1 MTQLKDDLLKWVIS
15 EASNLEFSEVK
26 SIKSLREQASL
37 RNYFRIETDINSKVG
52 VISDPNSDTNNLFTL
67 YSKFFLENNLR
78 VPKVEAYDHKKGF
91 LLIEDFGDKVIQLE
105 INKENLD
112 SFIKGAL
119 RQIIM
124 IQACKP
130 KNNFTVLSNEDLIE
144 QMALFNYWF
153 LDKLMGLDITL
164 AEEDMI
170 QRAYEFISQQCSTQK
185 ITLCHFDFEFR
196 NLMLLDDGSIG
207 ILDFQDLCMGPY
219 AIDIASI
226 VKDIENPLNED
237 QFHYYAG
244 FYFKLINQMTGR
256 STLTFERLIA
266 DIDFAS
272 FQRQLRILGTLS
284 RLHLRD
290 KKSFRLFDLIQTLKF
305 LIQDSKKY
313 EELGELND
321 FLSSRVEPNLL
332 NTIKDI
338 G

>member
-15 EASNLEFSEVK
+15 EASNLEFSEVR
-26 SIKSLREQASL
+26 SIKPLREQASL
-37 RNYFRIETDINSKVG
+37 RNYFRIETDRNSKVG
-52 VISDPNSDTNNLFTL
+52 VISDPSSDTNNLFTL
-67 YSKFFLENNLR
+67 YSKFFLENNMR

-119 RQIIM
+119 QQIIM
-124 IQACKP
+124 IQGCKP
-130 KNNFTVLSNEDLIE
+130 KNDFRVLSNEDLIE

-153 LDKLMGLDITL
+153 LDKLMGLDVTL

-170 QRAYEFISQQCSTQK
+170 QRAYEFISKQCSSQ
-185 ITLCHFDFEFR
+185 INTLCHFDFEFR

-207 ILDFQDLCMGPY
+207 ILDFQDLCIGPY

-237 QFHYYAG
+237 QFHYYAE

-256 STLTFERLIA
+256 TNLTFERLIA

-313 EELGELND
+313 EELGELNN

-332 NTIKDI
+332 DTIKDI

>member
-15 EASNLEFSEVK
+15 EASNLEFSEVR
-26 SIKSLREQASL
+26 SIKPLREQASL
-37 RNYFRIETDINSKVG
+37 RNYFRIETDRNSKVG
-52 VISDPNSDTNNLFTL
+52 VISDPSSDTNNLFTL

-78 VPKVEAYDHKKGF
+78 VPKVEAYDHKQGF

-119 RQIIM
+119 QQIIM

-153 LDKLMGLDITL
+153 LDKLMGLDVTL

-170 QRAYEFISQQCSTQK
+170 QRAYEFISKQCSSQ
-185 ITLCHFDFEFR
+185 INTLCHFDFEFR

-207 ILDFQDLCMGPY
+207 ILDFQDLCIGPY

-237 QFHYYAG
+237 QFHYYAE

-256 STLTFERLIA
+256 TNLTFERLIA

-290 KKSFRLFDLIQTLKF
+290 EKSFRLFDLIQTLKF

-313 EELGELND
+313 EELGELNN

-332 NTIKDI
+332 DTIKDI

>member
-15 EASNLEFSEVK
+15 EASNLEFSEVR
-26 SIKSLREQASL
+26 SIKPLREQASL
-37 RNYFRIETDINSKVG
+37 RNYFRIETDRNSKVG
-52 VISDPNSDTNNLFTL
+52 VISDPSSDTNNLFTL
-67 YSKFFLENNLR
+67 YSKFFLENNMR

-119 RQIIM
+119 QQIIM

-153 LDKLMGLDITL
+153 LDKLMGLDVTL

-170 QRAYEFISQQCSTQK
+170 QRAYEFISKQCSSQ
-185 ITLCHFDFEFR
+185 INTLCHFDFEFR

-207 ILDFQDLCMGPY
+207 ILDFQDLCIGPY

-237 QFHYYAG
+237 QFHYYAE

-256 STLTFERLIA
+256 TNLTFERLIA

-313 EELGELND
+313 EELGELNN

-332 NTIKDI
+332 DTIKDI

>member
-15 EASNLEFSEVK
+15 EASNLEFSEVR
-26 SIKSLREQASL
+26 SIKPLREQASL
-37 RNYFRIETDINSKVG
+37 RNYFRIETDRNSKVG
-52 VISDPNSDTNNLFTL
+52 VISDPSSDTNNLFTL
-67 YSKFFLENNLR
+67 YSEFFLENNLR

-119 RQIIM
+119 QQIIM
-124 IQACKP
+124 IQGCKP
-130 KNNFTVLSNEDLIE
+130 KNDFRVLSNADLIE

-153 LDKLMGLDITL
+153 LDKLMGLDVTL

-170 QRAYEFISQQCSTQK
+170 QRAYEFISKQCSSQ
-185 ITLCHFDFEFR
+185 INTLCHFDFEFR

-207 ILDFQDLCMGPY
+207 ILDFQDLCIGPY

-237 QFHYYAG
+237 QFHYYAE

-256 STLTFERLIA
+256 TNLTFERLIA

-290 KKSFRLFDLIQTLKF
+290 EKSFRLFDLIQTLKF

-313 EELGELND
+313 EELGELNN

-332 NTIKDI
+332 DTIKDI

>member
-1 MTQLKDDLLKWVIS
+1 M
-15 EASNLEFSEVK
+15 
-26 SIKSLREQASL
+26 
-37 RNYFRIETDINSKVG
+37 
-52 VISDPNSDTNNLFTL
+52 
-67 YSKFFLENNLR
+67 R

-119 RQIIM
+119 QQIIM

-153 LDKLMGLDITL
+153 LDKLMGLDVTL

-170 QRAYEFISQQCSTQK
+170 QRAYEFISKQCSSQ
-185 ITLCHFDFEFR
+185 INTLCHFDFEFR

-237 QFHYYAG
+237 QFHYYAE

-256 STLTFERLIA
+256 TNLTFERLIA

-290 KKSFRLFDLIQTLKF
+290 EKSFRLFDLIQTLKF

-313 EELGELND
+313 EELGELNN

-332 NTIKDI
+332 DTIKDI

>member
-1 MTQLKDDLLKWVIS
+1 
-15 EASNLEFSEVK
+15 
-26 SIKSLREQASL
+26 
-37 RNYFRIETDINSKVG
+37 
-52 VISDPNSDTNNLFTL
+52 
-67 YSKFFLENNLR
+67 
-78 VPKVEAYDHKKGF
+78 
-91 LLIEDFGDKVIQLE
+91 
-105 INKENLD
+105 
-112 SFIKGAL
+112 
-119 RQIIM
+119 
-124 IQACKP
+124 
-130 KNNFTVLSNEDLIE
+130 
-144 QMALFNYWF
+144 MALFNYWF
-153 LDKLMGLDITL
+153 LDKLMCLDITL

-207 ILDFQDLCMGPY
+207 ILDFQDLCIGPY

-237 QFHYYAG
+237 QFHYYAE

-256 STLTFERLIA
+256 TNLTFERLIA

-290 KKSFRLFDLIQTLKF
+290 EKSFRLFDLIQTLKF

-313 EELGELND
+313 EELGELNN

-332 NTIKDI
+332 DTIKDI

>member
-15 EASNLEFSEVK
+15 EASNLEFSEVR
-26 SIKSLREQASL
+26 SIKPLREQASL
-37 RNYFRIETDINSKVG
+37 RNYFRIETDRNSKVG
-52 VISDPNSDTNNLFTL
+52 VISDPSSDTNNLFTL

-78 VPKVEAYDHKKGF
+78 VPKVEAYDHKQGF

-119 RQIIM
+119 QQIIM

-153 LDKLMGLDITL
+153 LDKLMGLDVTL

-170 QRAYEFISQQCSTQK
+170 QRAYEFISKQCSSQ
-185 ITLCHFDFEFR
+185 INTLCHFDFEFR

-207 ILDFQDLCMGPY
+207 ILDFQDLCIGPY

-237 QFHYYAG
+237 QFHYYAE

-256 STLTFERLIA
+256 TNLTFERLIA

-290 KKSFRLFDLIQTLKF
+290 EKSFRLFDLIQTLKF

-313 EELGELND
+313 EELGELNN